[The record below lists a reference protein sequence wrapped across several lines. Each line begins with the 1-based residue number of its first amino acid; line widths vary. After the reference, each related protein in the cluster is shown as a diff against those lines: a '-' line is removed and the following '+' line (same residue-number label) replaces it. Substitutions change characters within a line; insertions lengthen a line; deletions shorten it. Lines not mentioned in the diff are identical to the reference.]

1 MLGRIH
7 EMKGNFE
14 HLAHE
19 HWPRTSGRIVL
30 KFYKKQAKSKN
41 HKICHGIMISY
52 AEAKVKNWEGLKQVI
67 TYTPQ
72 KSKNIRR
79 RSKELRSSHLDFMS
93 KWRSNWCMTSK
104 RFVHTKHNLDSFLEK
119 LPVMHYCDIWNAC
132 DDYYDIYELLVLIWV
147 PYTWENKKTDE
158 ILTFRRVQWP
168 RRTTK
173 KPFELALNQSLPC
186 AVAIAHGKGVV
197 TVSFNNLSIAK
208 SPITLMLEPLNL
220 ISATKI
226 TKSI

>member
-1 MLGRIH
+1 MIRKLIFTLLNAMLGRIH

-30 KFYKKQAKSKN
+30 KFYKKQAESKN
-41 HKICHGIMISY
+41 HKICRGIMISY

-67 TYTPQ
+67 TYAPQ

-119 LPVMHYCDIWNAC
+119 LPVMHYCDIWNAW
-132 DDYYDIYELLVLIWV
+132 DDYYDIYELLVLILV
-147 PYTWENKKTDE
+147 PYTWEN
-158 ILTFRRVQWP
+158 
-168 RRTTK
+168 
-173 KPFELALNQSLPC
+173 
-186 AVAIAHGKGVV
+186 
-197 TVSFNNLSIAK
+197 
-208 SPITLMLEPLNL
+208 
-220 ISATKI
+220 
-226 TKSI
+226 